1 MLTFIYRFIEGYL
14 KNICEQ
20 RNNIFFYCKYKES
33 PLFEFLNVSST
44 CCDICGKLILCLKVA
59 ARRSEKTGNFLSNTD
74 MTFVTKSN
82 ILNPEKQKKKQKIE
96 LQMFQSAAGRI
107 LESDWFLFNYEF
119 KFTIFFFVL
128 FKYGFLNVDY
138 LVARAFVIFVQW
150 NGHRHLEI

>member
-1 MLTFIYRFIEGYL
+1 MHYT
-14 KNICEQ
+14 
-20 RNNIFFYCKYKES
+20 S
-33 PLFEFLNVSST
+33 TSVAFETSISSQP
-44 CCDICGKLILCLKVA
+44 
-59 ARRSEKTGNFLSNTD
+59 RKT
-74 MTFVTKSN
+74 
-82 ILNPEKQKKKQKIE
+82 KKKQKIE

-150 NGHRHLEI
+150 NGLSMKKMYTPKIV